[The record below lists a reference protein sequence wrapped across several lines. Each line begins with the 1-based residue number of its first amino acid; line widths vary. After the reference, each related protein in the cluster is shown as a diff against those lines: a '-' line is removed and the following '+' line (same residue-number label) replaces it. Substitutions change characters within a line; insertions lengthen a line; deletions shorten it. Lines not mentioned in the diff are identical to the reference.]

1 MNSFVSQDG
10 LKIKVFGVGGAGSN
24 AVGKMA
30 GTNLKNVELYVANT
44 DKQHLYG
51 SPIDNQILLGSDGR
65 GAGGIP
71 ENGARAAIES
81 EALIRSKVDNADMVF
96 ITAGMGG
103 GTGTGA
109 APVFARL
116 AKEAGCMVISVVT
129 KPFDF
134 EGRRRSMNAEKG
146 IKELSDFS
154 DSMMVISNNKMLE
167 VCTNISFRAALD
179 EVDKILSRTIK
190 SIINLVAA
198 PGLVNVDYAD
208 IQSVMSGKNYAY
220 VGFGFSDMPNNE
232 QRAEDVAFKALSSP
246 LLEKNISGAKNAIV
260 HISGG
265 KDICISDA
273 ETIVNCIKKAA
284 GENVDVIFG
293 ITIDEENNGKFYVT
307 LIATGF

>member
-1 MNSFVSQDG
+1 MNTFMTPNG
-10 LKIKVFGVGGAGSN
+10 IRIKVFGIGGAGSN
-24 AVGKMA
+24 AVSKMA
-30 GTNLKNVELYVANT
+30 GTNLPNVELYAANS
-44 DKQHLYG
+44 DKQHLYE
-51 SPIDNQILLGSDGR
+51 SPLDNQILLGNDGL

-71 ENGARAAIES
+71 ENGARAALES
-81 EALIRSKVDNADMVF
+81 EALIRSKMDDADIVF

-109 APVFARL
+109 SPVFARL

-134 EGRRRSMNAEKG
+134 EGRRRIMNAEKG
-146 IKELSDFS
+146 IKDLSDYS
-154 DSMMVISNNKMLE
+154 DSMMIIANNRMLD
-167 VCTNISFRAALD
+167 VCKNISFRAALD

-190 SIINLVAA
+190 SIIDLVAA
-198 PGLVNVDYAD
+198 PGLVNVDFAD
-208 IQSVMSGKNYAY
+208 VQSVMGGKNFAY
-220 VGFGFSDMPNNE
+220 VGFGFSDIPNNE
-232 QRAEDVAFKALSSP
+232 LRAEDVAFKALSSP

-260 HISGG
+260 HVSGG

-273 ETIVNCIKKAA
+273 EIIINCIKKAA

-293 ITIDEENNGKFYVT
+293 ITLDEENNGKFYVT